1 MEGTNGGA
9 MTDNIYS
16 NPSGYTEIPWQLS
29 VQWFKKLVLFEVAL
43 AEEALNSNVS
53 DGPEMRRCS
62 FCGQRIPSTGSG
74 KCESCWRGFQAPKS
88 SKPEETV
95 KSLLSDEEEFL
106 IDADS
111 DQLRGVDEGEVVELH
126 NFLVE
131 CLRSACIRQ
140 LSLTSKSTRVR
151 EGLEVTEEWDI
162 HFKNLFNAQPRV
174 LLWPAVKHSM
184 LGNPLAGEVFEWKNV
199 GVEPKKASIR
209 GKVAGAAALGVLAG
223 FLFG

>member
-1 MEGTNGGA
+1 

-16 NPSGYTEIPWQLS
+16 NPSGYTDIPWQLS
-29 VQWFKKLVLFEVAL
+29 VQWFKKLVLLEVAL
-43 AEEALNSNVS
+43 AEEAANSNVS
-53 DGPEMRRCS
+53 DGIEMRRCS

-74 KCESCWRGFQAPKS
+74 KCQSCWRTYQAPKS
-88 SKPEETV
+88 SKPVDTAT
-95 KSLLSDEEEFL
+95 SLLSDEEEFL

-111 DQLRGVDEGEVVELH
+111 DQLRGVDEAEVVELH

-140 LSLTSKSTRVR
+140 LSLTPNSIHVR

-162 HFKNLFNAQPRV
+162 HFKNLFKAQPRV
-174 LLWPAVKHSM
+174 LLWPALKHSM
-184 LGNPLAGEVFEWKNV
+184 LGNPLTGEVFEWKNI
-199 GVEPKKASIR
+199 GEEARKPSSK
-209 GKVAGAAALGVLAG
+209 GKLAGAAALGVLAG